1 MVCDYI
7 PVEAVELC
15 AKAMLPQ
22 VTCATTL
29 ARSEDMVH
37 LFVVS
42 GELGNLYT
50 ATLIALVDGYGTA
63 ERILG
68 YIAKDFWASA

>member
-1 MVCDYI
+1 MCDYI
-7 PVEAVELC
+7 PGEAFELC
-15 AKAMLPQ
+15 ARAMLPQ
-22 VTCATTL
+22 VTRAMLL

-37 LFVVS
+37 LSVVS

-68 YIAKDFWASA
+68 YIAKDFRASA

>member
-29 ARSEDMVH
+29 ARSESMVH

-42 GELGNLYT
+42 GALANLYT
-50 ATLIALVDGYGTA
+50 ASLIALVDGCGTA
-63 ERILG
+63 ERILC
-68 YIAKDFWASA
+68 YIAKDFSS